1 MNVSCSDYNNIDKN
15 INKVEYSMDEVKI
28 VPLDELEEKV
38 IIDTIKKCDGNLQ
51 LSAKLLKIGRAT
63 LYRKI
68 KKYEI
73 NVSKWE
79 N

>member
-15 INKVEYSMDEVKI
+15 INKIEYSMDEVKI

-38 IIDTIKKCDGNLQ
+38 IREAIKKCDGNLQ

-73 NVSKWE
+73 NVSK
-79 N
+79 